1 MPLIL
6 IVVKQEII
14 RIQSWNISTNPNLKE
29 IGSKYE
35 TSNNLVKASRNTDL
49 ASYIYIIDEFLAGR
63 NISYLP
69 INIYFKYLEYLK
81 EKGLDTRLVEA
92 LASIYL
98 EEETVN
104 PHDLVKHIPNDKE
117 GLSFSSF
124 KKH

>member
-1 MPLIL
+1 M
-6 IVVKQEII
+6 KY
-14 RIQSWNISTNPNLKE
+14 ISANPNLKT
-29 IGSKYE
+29 IKSKYE